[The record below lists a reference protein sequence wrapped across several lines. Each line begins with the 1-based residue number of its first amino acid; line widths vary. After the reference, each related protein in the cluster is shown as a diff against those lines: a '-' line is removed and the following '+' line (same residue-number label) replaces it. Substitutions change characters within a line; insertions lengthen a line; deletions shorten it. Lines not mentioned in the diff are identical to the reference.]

1 MLEVEA
7 EVVGQ
12 VDQLLQMQ
20 EVLVE
25 VVMVLMGHILDQL
38 MLPLEL
44 QTQVV
49 EVEVHLV
56 RQIQMV
62 EQEEVV

>member
-49 EVEVHLV
+49 GVAVHLV
-56 RQIQMV
+56 HQIQME

>member
-25 VVMVLMGHILDQL
+25 VVMVLMGLILDQL
-38 MLPLEL
+38 MPPLEL
-44 QTQVV
+44 QTQEV